1 MLEQGGDREGLQGFG
16 LNDLF
21 LLSLFREVQFLPS
34 VFSVILVRSGLVSI
48 SFLCYQNFF
57 LKQIKNHC

>member
-57 LKQIKNHC
+57 FKNR